1 MLEAKST
8 IRPTA
13 LALLVAASLSLS
25 ACGTTS
31 KLTDWIRGKSDEGVS
46 EAVILGAPDAE
57 TYLDEL
63 YLLAAGDASK
73 QVDIFDD
80 AESAARLTPGSST
93 KLRLG
98 LVLATQGHPNTD
110 AARAQDIL
118 REVLADRELLTE
130 AEIALATIH
139 LGSVERLVATDSAA
153 RLMQE
158 STTRAARSQSE
169 TMSQRIA
176 NIEAEN
182 RRLRAEL
189 EEAQQK
195 LEAITSI
202 ERSIREQ
209 E

>member
-1 MLEAKST
+1 MHNSPST

-31 KLTDWIRGKSDEGVS
+31 KLTDWIRGKSDDGVS
-46 EAVILGAPDAE
+46 EAVILGAPDAD

-63 YLLAAGDASK
+63 YVLAVADPAK
-73 QVDIFDD
+73 QTDIFED
-80 AESAARLTPGSST
+80 AEAAARLTPGPST
-93 KLRLG
+93 KLRYG
-98 LVLATQGHPNTD
+98 LVLATYGHANAN
-110 AARAQDIL
+110 AARAQNVL
-118 REVLADRELLTE
+118 REVLAERELLTD

-153 RLMQE
+153 REMQE

-169 TMSQRIA
+169 NMSQRIA
-176 NIEAEN
+176 DVEAEN

-189 EEAQQK
+189 ENAEEK

>member
-1 MLEAKST
+1 MHKSQST

-31 KLTDWIRGKSDEGVS
+31 KVADWIRGKGDDGVS

-63 YLLAAGDASK
+63 YLLAAGDSSK
-73 QVDIFDD
+73 QADIFDD
-80 AESAARLTPGSST
+80 AQTAARLTPGPST
-93 KLRLG
+93 RLRLG

-110 AARAQDIL
+110 AARAQDVL

-169 TMSQRIA
+169 TMIQRIA

-189 EEAQQK
+189 EDAQQK